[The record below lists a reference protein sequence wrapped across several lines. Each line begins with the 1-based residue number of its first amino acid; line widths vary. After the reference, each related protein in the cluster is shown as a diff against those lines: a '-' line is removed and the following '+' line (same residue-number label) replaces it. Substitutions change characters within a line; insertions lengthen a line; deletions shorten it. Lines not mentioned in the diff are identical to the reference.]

1 MSKALSLKLFILL
14 LLVLSK
20 QPLKSFFEIL
30 KANQSDF
37 LHPPLLR
44 FICTQQVCAVVFSFL
59 TC

>member
-20 QPLKSFFEIL
+20 QLLKSFFEIL
-30 KANQSDF
+30 KANQSD
-37 LHPPLLR
+37 LR